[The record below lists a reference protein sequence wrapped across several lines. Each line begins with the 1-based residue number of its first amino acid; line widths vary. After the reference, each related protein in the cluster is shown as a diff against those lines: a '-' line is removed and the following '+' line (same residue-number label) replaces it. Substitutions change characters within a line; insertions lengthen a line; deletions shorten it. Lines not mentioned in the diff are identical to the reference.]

1 MILKELLQNVKT
13 ISVLGD
19 TQVKVASLVQ
29 DSRKVSLN
37 DVFVAIEGEQ
47 FDGHQFI
54 PQAIAGGA
62 KVVVCRLLP
71 QVVEKEIVYV
81 QVQNT
86 SRAFALMAAN
96 FYGNPSEKL
105 KLVGITGTNG
115 KTTTTTLLYQL
126 FKLLGYKVGL
136 VSTIAIYVDN
146 QRYETK
152 NTTPDALTLNKYFD
166 EMVQQGV
173 THCFMEVSSHAV
185 VQHRID
191 GIVFAGGVFTNLT
204 HDHLDYHQTFAAYR
218 DAKKGFF
225 DKLPKHSF
233 ALVNADDKN
242 ASVMHQ
248 NTRAKRVS
256 YALKTLTD
264 YHLHILENQISGLVV
279 RINGQELYTNLI
291 GEFNAYNLLSVFAV
305 ADLLGEDEL
314 QVLVKMSLLHAVAG
328 RFQYV
333 VSDENITAIVD
344 YAHTPDALKN
354 VLETI
359 RSVSFKGKVITI
371 VGCGGNRDRSK
382 RPLMAQIAVQMSD
395 VVILTSDNPRDENP
409 LEILKEMEAGI
420 PSNQYKKYSVI
431 ADREHAIKTACQI
444 ATQGDVILVA
454 GKGHETYQEVK
465 GVRTHFDDM
474 EQVRKMLGV

>member
-1 MILKELLQNVKT
+1 MILKELLLNVKT
-13 ISVLGD
+13 ISLLGE
-19 TQVKVASLVQ
+19 TQTQVASLVQ
-29 DSRKVSLN
+29 DSRKVAPN
-37 DVFVAIEGEQ
+37 DVFVAIEGEL

-54 PQAIAGGA
+54 AQSITAGA
-62 KVVVCRLLP
+62 KVIVCRQLP
-71 QVVEKEIVYV
+71 QVVENQITYV
-81 QVQNT
+81 QVENT
-86 SRAFALMAAN
+86 SEAFAIMAAN

-105 KLVGITGTNG
+105 KLVGVTGTNG

-136 VSTIAIYVDN
+136 VSTIAIYVDE

-152 NTTPDALTLNKYFD
+152 NTTPDALTLNKYLA

-173 THCFMEVSSHAV
+173 SHCFMEVSSHAV
-185 VQHRID
+185 VQHRIT
-191 GIVFAGGVFTNLT
+191 GVVFAGGVFTNLT
-204 HDHLDYHQTFAAYR
+204 HDHLDYHHTFAAYR

-225 DKLPKHSF
+225 DRLPKHAF

-242 ASVMHQ
+242 ALVMQQ
-248 NTRAKRVS
+248 NTQAQRVS
-256 YALKTLTD
+256 YALKTIAD

-305 ADLLGEDEL
+305 AKLLGEDEL
-314 QVLVKMSLLHAVAG
+314 AILVKMSLLNSVAG

-333 VSDENITAIVD
+333 VSPQNITAIVD

-359 RSVSFKGKVITI
+359 RSVSFKGKVITL

-409 LEILKEMEAGI
+409 LEILREMEAGV
-420 PSNQYKKYSVI
+420 PSNLYRKYSVV
-431 ADREHAIKTACQI
+431 ADRENAIKTACQI
-444 ATQGDVILVA
+444 ASSGDVILVA

-465 GVRTHFDDM
+465 GVRTYFNDM
-474 EQVRKMLGV
+474 EQVSKMLGL